1 MSEKEVLENRVER
14 LEERVRYLEEQIQ
27 LKNAVARPQQP
38 VIHSKPSQQKGI
50 EWDVLIFQKI
60 LPPMFI
66 LVFIVGVIWGFKAV
80 SDYGLLNERVKISLG
95 FVVGFALIGLGIWQV
110 KQSRKSLGHMLLG
123 GAIPIL
129 MLTTFAMHQ
138 LYSMTGPFLS
148 FVLNV
153 IWIALGMF
161 LTYKYKSQGIG
172 IVATVGGVFVPFL
185 IKSTS
190 PNIPLFSI
198 YEAMLFTLFLWI
210 ALRYSYKVLYF
221 ISIIFLQIA
230 ILAFF
235 VFTQVAEEYK
245 WIAMLP
251 VFIQHGALL
260 ISFLKTKWMIP
271 KQAYTLFSVMILT
284 AIWIRMVFT
293 ESEAS
298 LLMMILAT
306 IYGAGVYIYR
316 KDPIRVPIMIANGSL
331 ALLNLMQLQMNDLFV
346 EGIIGLSIIYLLVYK
361 KLHHIL
367 HAILCG
373 ITYFVACNYVFLN
386 TAITWFS
393 WEMFHWIVF
402 IIATIYGIYL
412 IAAINWQKKHFI
424 FNIGVPYIGVLL
436 LYFLHMIAIL
446 VSGEAGSNMER
457 VFTSSFWIVVAILM
471 MLLNNRFSLQQGKYV
486 GVGILFFTLAKIILF
501 DIPFVSV
508 PIKALLFIVLG
519 IVGLFVSRIYYKKMD
534 DGEKSN

>member
-14 LEERVRYLEEQIQ
+14 LEERVRYLEEQLH
-27 LKNAVARPQQP
+27 LKNTIVRPQP
-38 VIHSKPSQQKGI
+38 IIHNKHPQKKEM
-50 EWDVLIFQKI
+50 EWDILIFQKI

-66 LVFIVGVIWGFKAV
+66 LVFIVGIIWGFKAA
-80 SDYGLLNERVKISLG
+80 SDYGLLNEQVKIALG
-95 FVVGFALIGLGIWQV
+95 FVVGLAFIGLGIWQV
-110 KQSRKSLGHMLLG
+110 RQNRKNLGHMLLG
-123 GAIPIL
+123 GAIPIF

-138 LYSMTGPFLS
+138 LYSMTGPILS
-148 FVLNV
+148 FILNV
-153 IWIALGMF
+153 IWIALGIY
-161 LTYKYKSQGIG
+161 LTYKFKSQGIG

-185 IKSTS
+185 INSTS

-198 YEAMLFTLFLWI
+198 YEAMLFTLFLWV

-230 ILAFF
+230 ILSFF
-235 VFTQVAEEYK
+235 VFAQVPGGYK

-251 VFIQHGALL
+251 IFMQHGALL
-260 ISFLKTKWMIP
+260 ISFLKTKQME
-271 KQAYTLFSVMILT
+271 KEQAYTLFSVMVLT
-284 AIWIRMVFT
+284 AIWCRMVFT

-298 LLMMILAT
+298 MLMVIIAVV
-306 IYGAGVYIYR
+306 YGASVYIYR
-316 KDPIRVPIMIANGSL
+316 KDLIRVPILIANGSL
-331 ALLNLMQLQMNDLFV
+331 ALLNLMQLQMSDLFV
-346 EGIIGLSIIYLLVYK
+346 EGIIGLCIIYLLVYK
-361 KLHHIL
+361 KFHHIL
-367 HAILCG
+367 HAVLCG

-386 TAITWFS
+386 TAMSWFS
-393 WEMFHWIVF
+393 WEMFHWLVF
-402 IIATIYGIYL
+402 IIATIYGVYL
-412 IAAINWQKKHFI
+412 MSAINEQKKHII
-424 FNIGVPYIGVLL
+424 FNIGVPYIGILL
-436 LYFLHMIAIL
+436 LCFLHMIAII

-519 IVGLFVSRIYYKKMD
+519 MVGLFVSRVYYKKMD
-534 DGEKSN
+534 DGEKTN